1 MTSPPMPSDLRAVL
15 LDDLAQ
21 VGELLDVEVLPC
33 RVLPRRLRDLLA
45 ELDAV
50 APLAAVHPV
59 VGAMGTGGAGG
70 EIEAVIAPQGAT
82 ERLEML
88 RGELRDLWGE
98 WLFTAGAL
106 VGWEA
111 RGDAH
116 HGTNRNPVSDAVVLR
131 VMCDAADS
139 MDRRDGWESLR
150 RDDS

>member
-111 RGDAH
+111 RRDAD
-116 HGTNRNPVSDAVVLR
+116 HGTAPVGIAAVLR
-131 VMCDAADS
+131 ASCDAADS
-139 MDRRDGWESLR
+139 MDRRDGLDALR